1 MQIQNKSDILRK
13 PEWLKIKI
21 SHGSEFREVK
31 EQINSHGLNTICTS
45 GDCPNKYEC
54 WSRGTAT
61 IMILG
66 DICTRHCKFCNV
78 EPGIPLPPDQN
89 EPAKVANSI
98 RALKLKHCVITSV
111 DRDDLPDFGA
121 AHWAETI
128 KMIKTQNPGIT
139 IEGLIPDFSGRK
151 DLIQLVIDSQP
162 NVISHNLETVRRM
175 TPKLR
180 SKAEYDRSL
189 TVLKYIAESGVIAK
203 SGIMVG
209 VGEREE
215 EVYQTMDD
223 LLAVNCRVMTIG
235 QYLQPSLK
243 HYPVIEYVH
252 PDLFAKYK
260 EVGLEKGFQYIES
273 GPLVRSSYFAENH
286 INVKLR

>member
-1 MQIQNKSDILRK
+1 MHKQDRLQILRK

-21 SHGSEFREVK
+21 GHGSEFREVQ
-31 EQINSHGLNTICTS
+31 EQIRSNGLNTICTS

-66 DICTRHCKFCNV
+66 NICTRHCKFCNV
-78 EPGIPLPPDQN
+78 DPGRPLPPDPN
-89 EPAKVANSI
+89 EHIKVANSI
-98 RALKLKHCVITSV
+98 RALKLKHCVLTSV

-121 AHWAETI
+121 GHWAKTI
-128 KMIKTQNPGIT
+128 TEIKLRNPDIT
-139 IEGLIPDFSGRK
+139 IEGLIPDFNGHN
-151 DLIQLVIDSQP
+151 DFTQIVIDAEP
-162 NVISHNLETVRRM
+162 NVISHNLETTRSL

-180 SKAEYDRSL
+180 SKAKYDTSL
-189 TVLKYIAESGVIAK
+189 NVLSYIANSKIIAK

-209 VGEREE
+209 VGETEE
-215 EVYQTMDD
+215 EVFQTMDD
-223 LLAVNCRVMTIG
+223 LLNVGVKVMTIG
-235 QYLQPSLK
+235 QYLQPTLS

-252 PDLFAKYK
+252 PDQFAKYK
-260 EVGLEKGFQYIES
+260 EIGLQKGFQYIES

-286 INVKLR
+286 INVKLK